1 MFSRFRSA
9 LNAIRIGK
17 SCGKRGVVMKKFLLA
32 LLIVFA
38 TATFAVADTIYLRDG
53 RQVRGTLLG
62 FINGQF
68 VLRVETQ
75 SSTPAT
81 TNTRRRDPG
90 DIQYFRPEEVDRVEI
105 DGRPMDDARFLTRNV
120 QVTLDSNWIDT
131 GVFVRSGQRV
141 QVSATGVITAGRMRI
156 TPDGLRST
164 DPTAPLPNAAEGKL
178 IGAIGNDASSPIIE
192 LGSTRE
198 FTADR
203 NGRLFLTANRGT
215 FADARGA
222 FDVQVRRERT
232 AGARDIDDDASPG
245 IRSRN
250 RPPGSGR
257 GLGRRETEC
266 ELNDCIV
273 DVPGN
278 SRGVDAKIDVRAGDR
293 ITFTATGTIVA
304 GQRAGTVGPEGG
316 RSTGFGSIIGTRPV
330 PSAGVGALI
339 GYIRMLDGQ
348 NSQPFF
354 IGSSLTWTAPADGR
368 LYLLANDDNYND
380 NSGAFRVVI
389 RLNR

>member
-1 MFSRFRSA
+1 
-9 LNAIRIGK
+9 
-17 SCGKRGVVMKKFLLA
+17 MKKFVLA

-68 VLRVETQ
+68 VIRVETQ
-75 SSTPAT
+75 LSTSPST
-81 TNTRRRDPG
+81 TTTRRRDPS
-90 DIQYFRPEEVDRVEI
+90 DIQYFRPEEVERVEI
-105 DGRPMDDARFLTRNV
+105 DGRPLDDARFVTRNV
-120 QVTLDSNWIDT
+120 QVTLDSNWIDS

-141 QVSATGVITAGRMRI
+141 QVSATGVITVGRMRL

-164 DPTAPLPNAAEGKL
+164 DPSAPLPNAAEGKL

-192 LGSTRE
+192 LGSNRE

-222 FDVQVRRERT
+222 WDVQIRRERGT
-232 AGARDIDDDASPG
+232 GMRDSDDLERGG

-250 RPPGSGR
+250 RFPTGPGR
-257 GLGRRETEC
+257 GPERVER
-266 ELNDCIV
+266 DV
-273 DVPGN
+273 QVPGN
-278 SRGVDAKIDVRAGDR
+278 SRGVDAGIDVRAGDQ

-330 PSAGVGALI
+330 PNAGVGALI

-368 LYLLANDDNYND
+368 LYLLVNDDNYND
-380 NSGAFRVVI
+380 NSGAFSVHITV
-389 RLNR
+389 NR

>member
-1 MFSRFRSA
+1 
-9 LNAIRIGK
+9 
-17 SCGKRGVVMKKFLLA
+17 MKKFLLA

-38 TATFAVADTIYLRDG
+38 TATFAAADTIYLRDG

-81 TNTRRRDPG
+81 TTRRRDPG
-90 DIQYFRPEEVDRVEI
+90 DIQYFRPEEVERVEI

-120 QVTLDSNWIDT
+120 QVMLESNWIDS

-141 QVSATGVITAGRMRI
+141 QVSATGVITVGRMRI
-156 TPDGLRST
+156 TPDGMRST
-164 DPTAPLPNAAEGKL
+164 DPSAPLPNAAEGKL

-192 LGSTRE
+192 LGSNRE

-222 FDVQVRRERT
+222 WDVQVRRERT
-232 AGARDIDDDASPG
+232 TGARDIDDDRSPG

-250 RPPGSGR
+250 RFPGGPGR
-257 GLGRRETEC
+257 GAGRVERD
-266 ELNDCIV
+266 LS
-273 DVPGN
+273 VPGN
-278 SRGVDAKIDVRAGDR
+278 SRGVDAGIDVRAGDQ
-293 ITFTATGTIVA
+293 ITFTASGTIVA

-316 RSTGFGSIIGTRPV
+316 RSTGFGSIMGTRPV
-330 PSAGVGALI
+330 PTAGVGALI
-339 GYIRMLDGQ
+339 GFLRMADGQ

-354 IGSSLTWTAPADGR
+354 IGSSLSWTAPADGR
-368 LYLLANDDNYND
+368 LYLLVNDDNYND
-380 NSGAFRVVI
+380 NSGAFTVHITV
-389 RLNR
+389 NR

>member
-1 MFSRFRSA
+1 MK
-9 LNAIRIGK
+9 RI
-17 SCGKRGVVMKKFLLA
+17 LLA
-32 LLIVFA
+32 VLIIFA
-38 TATFAVADTIYLRDG
+38 AVTFAAADTIYLRDG

-68 VLRVETQ
+68 VVRVESQ
-75 SSTPAT
+75 FAASPST
-81 TNTRRRDPG
+81 TNTRRRDEG
-90 DIQYFRPEEVDRVEI
+90 DIRYFRPEEIDRIEI
-105 DGRPMDDARFLTRNV
+105 DGRTMDDTRFVTRNV
-120 QVTLDSNWIDT
+120 QVTLDSNWIDS
-131 GVFVRSGQRV
+131 GVFVRRGERV
-141 QVSATGVITAGRMRI
+141 QVSASGVITVGRARI

-164 DPTAPLPNAAEGKL
+164 DPTAPLPNAPEGKL
-178 IGAIGNDASSPIIE
+178 IGAIGNESTSPIIE
-192 LGSTRE
+192 LGSNRE

-203 NGRLFLTANRGT
+203 NGRLFLTANRGS

-222 FDVQVRRERT
+222 FEVQVRRERT
-232 AGARDIDDDASPG
+232 VGARDIDDDRSPG

-250 RPPGSGR
+250 RFPGSPGRGSGR
-257 GLGRRETEC
+257 GER
-266 ELNDCIV
+266 DV

-278 SRGVDAKIDVRAGDR
+278 SRGIDAGIDVRSGDQ

-339 GYIRMLDGQ
+339 GYIRMPDGQ

-368 LYLLANDDNYND
+368 LYLLVNDDNYND
-380 NSGAFRVVI
+380 NSGAFSVHI
-389 RLNR
+389 TLNR

>member
-1 MFSRFRSA
+1 
-9 LNAIRIGK
+9 
-17 SCGKRGVVMKKFLLA
+17 MKKFLLA
-32 LLIVFA
+32 LLIVIA

-68 VLRVETQ
+68 VMRAETQ
-75 SSTPAT
+75 FSTSPPAT
-81 TNTRRRDPG
+81 SNTRRREQS
-90 DIQYFRPEEVDRVEI
+90 DIQYFRPEEVERVEI
-105 DGRPMDDARFLTRNV
+105 DGRPLDEARFVTRNV
-120 QVTLDSNWIDT
+120 QVTLDSNWIDS

-141 QVSATGVITAGRMRI
+141 QVSATGVIMVGRTRI

-164 DPTAPLPNAAEGKL
+164 DPSAPLPNAAEGKL

-215 FADARGA
+215 FAGARGA
-222 FDVQVRRERT
+222 WDVQVRRERG
-232 AGARDIDDDASPG
+232 AGMRDTDDLERGG

-250 RPPGSGR
+250 RFPVGPGR
-257 GLGRRETEC
+257 GTGRVERD
-266 ELNDCIV
+266 LS
-273 DVPGN
+273 VPGN
-278 SRGVDAKIDVRAGDR
+278 SRGVDAGIDVRAGDQ
-293 ITFTATGTIVA
+293 ITFTASGTIVA

-354 IGSSLTWTAPADGR
+354 IGNSLTWTAPADGR
-368 LYLLANDDNYND
+368 LYLLINDDNYND
-380 NSGAFRVVI
+380 NSGAFSVHI
-389 RLNR
+389 TLNQ